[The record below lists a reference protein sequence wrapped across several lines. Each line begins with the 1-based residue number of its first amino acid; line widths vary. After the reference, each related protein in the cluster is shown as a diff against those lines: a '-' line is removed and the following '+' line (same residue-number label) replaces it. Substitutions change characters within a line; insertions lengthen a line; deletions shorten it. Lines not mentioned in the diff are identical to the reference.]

1 MKSIR
6 IANNVKYIDE
16 ADQNVTLFRIQEI
29 LSEHRST
36 LIMRILGDLPT
47 YIQFKFYAKVDKEL
61 QIILKDKLLEL
72 SNSKVNL
79 DRYDGIVKEI
89 KISRSYRVPTQE
101 FFKEID
107 AMLDA
112 QLNPPQLQ
120 LIYS

>member
-61 QIILKDKLLEL
+61 QIILKDKLQEL

-120 LIYS
+120 LI